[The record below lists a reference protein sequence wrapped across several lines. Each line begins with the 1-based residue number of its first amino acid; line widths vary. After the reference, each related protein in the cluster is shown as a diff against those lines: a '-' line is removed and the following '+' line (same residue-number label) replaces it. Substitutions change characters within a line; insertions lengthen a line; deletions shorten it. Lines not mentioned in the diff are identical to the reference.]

1 MGGNEPL
8 FFLIMTGFE
17 KAQIIRQNTDLA
29 MTFAYRAKQ
38 ARLDK
43 ELGWQQVYQQNMR
56 TFEACM
62 RSIEELRNEP
72 TEEASHFDNVD

>member
-8 FFLIMTGFE
+8 FSLIMTSFE

-29 MTFAYRAKQ
+29 TTFAYRAKQ
-38 ARLDK
+38 AKIDK
-43 ELGWQQVYQQNMR
+43 ELGWQQVYQYNMR
-56 TFEACM
+56 NFEACM
-62 RSIEELRNEP
+62 HSIEELRNEP

>member
-8 FFLIMTGFE
+8 FSLIMTSFE

-38 ARLDK
+38 AKLDK
-43 ELGWQQVYQQNMR
+43 ELGWQQVYQYNMR
-56 TFEACM
+56 NFEACM

>member
-1 MGGNEPL
+1 
-8 FFLIMTGFE
+8 MTGFE

-29 MTFAYRAKQ
+29 MTFACRAKQ
-38 ARLDK
+38 AKLDK
-43 ELGWQQVYQQNMR
+43 ELGWQQVYLQNMR

>member
-1 MGGNEPL
+1 MSP
-8 FFLIMTGFE
+8 FFLTMTGFE

-38 ARLDK
+38 AKLDQ
-43 ELGWQQVYQQNMR
+43 ELGWQQVYQYNMR
-56 TFEACM
+56 NFEACM
-62 RSIEELRNEP
+62 HSIEELRNEP